1 MDLIKITAINDSKS
15 NNFKNEF
22 DQIFIPHEIIEK

>member
-15 NNFKNEF
+15 NNFKHKF
-22 DQIFIPHEIIEK
+22 DQILIPHEIIEK